1 MRRRPS
7 PSGHVL
13 LARNR
18 IAWAVREPVQSP
30 SLIQINSKIEN
41 PTARS
46 RTTATD
52 GSVRPTPSISSMLTM
67 TVNTD
72 GYQRGIRLFNAREFY
87 DAHEVW
93 EDVWRESEGMEK
105 RFLQGLIQAAV
116 AFHHHSTGNVAGA
129 GSLMERARKNL
140 AGCPAEFGGIRLE
153 ALLESLERWRAA
165 LPVGGA
171 MQLRAAV
178 PT

>member
-1 MRRRPS
+1 M
-7 PSGHVL
+7 
-13 LARNR
+13 
-18 IAWAVREPVQSP
+18 
-30 SLIQINSKIEN
+30 
-41 PTARS
+41 
-46 RTTATD
+46 
-52 GSVRPTPSISSMLTM
+52 SVPHLTISSMLTM

-171 MQLRAAV
+171 MPGHPLIV
-178 PT
+178 PVE